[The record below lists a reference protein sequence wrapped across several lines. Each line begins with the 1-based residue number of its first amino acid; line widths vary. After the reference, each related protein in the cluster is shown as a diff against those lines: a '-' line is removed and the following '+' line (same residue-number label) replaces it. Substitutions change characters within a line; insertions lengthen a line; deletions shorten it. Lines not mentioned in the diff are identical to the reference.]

1 MMKQVFYFLFFALL
15 FSCKEKDENLDLQ
28 YEVINKLISENVKY
42 HQMVKKN
49 LGINKSTDYFVINHK
64 FSVLGEND
72 WKVYSDSVRNVE
84 PEIKIVI
91 EPKDVMILSEDS
103 IFSKKDAEY
112 IKKQID
118 KNKEFKIDKSR
129 IALPT
134 EFISQSELDQILK
147 RRSNYKEKEYVNFSV
162 PLFNLKKDKCLIK
175 VESCGIHPPGCG
187 GSIIVLQKKN
197 GRWGELTNI
206 SSWVN

>member
-84 PEIKIVI
+84 TEIKIVI

-103 IFSKKDAEY
+103 IFSKKRCG
-112 IKKQID
+112 I
-118 KNKEFKIDKSR
+118 
-129 IALPT
+129 
-134 EFISQSELDQILK
+134 
-147 RRSNYKEKEYVNFSV
+147 YKEAN
-162 PLFNLKKDKCLIK
+162 
-175 VESCGIHPPGCG
+175 
-187 GSIIVLQKKN
+187 
-197 GRWGELTNI
+197 R
-206 SSWVN
+206 